1 MLGEYLMKPKGCPE
15 GQSKTNKEE
24 QAQDDVNKKSPIID
38 VFLNPERSHELERLL
53 KFSQN
58 NEASTDKV
66 TTFLIGANGKKGGW
80 GVGDVREGFAKGRSC
95 YKKLDLLFH
104 KVCS

>member
-1 MLGEYLMKPKGCPE
+1 MKPKDCPE

-24 QAQDDVNKKSPIID
+24 QAQDDVNKKPPIID
-38 VFLNPERSHELERLL
+38 VFLNPERSDELEKLL

-66 TTFLIGANGKKGGW
+66 TTFLIGANGNIGSW
-80 GVGDVREGFAKGRSC
+80 G
-95 YKKLDLLFH
+95 
-104 KVCS
+104 